1 VDRDLLISTLQAIKL
16 QVELLERVVR
26 RDLGASP
33 PVPVAGGDGATE
45 PAPAAAP
52 VPAPAPAA
60 PPAKPGRA
68 AQRQAMKAYWA
79 NLTPEQRAERVAR
92 LRGRPKKGGREKKAD
107 RPEKGE

>member
-26 RDLGASP
+26 RELGASP
-33 PVPVAGGDGATE
+33 AAPSAAGGDGAASA
-45 PAPAAAP
+45 APAVAPGAA
-52 VPAPAPAA
+52 
-60 PPAKPGRA
+60 PAKPGRA

-92 LRGRPKKGGREKKAD
+92 LRGRAKRGGREKKAD
-107 RPEKGE
+107 RAEKGE